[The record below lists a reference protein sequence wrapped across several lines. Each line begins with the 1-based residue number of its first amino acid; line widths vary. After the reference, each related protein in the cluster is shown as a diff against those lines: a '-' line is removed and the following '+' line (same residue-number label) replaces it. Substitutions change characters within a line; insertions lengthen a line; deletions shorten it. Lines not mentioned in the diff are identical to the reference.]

1 MKGKK
6 RRVGDGTGRGSR
18 PTRVCEGGG
27 GGQTR
32 AETGLRSCHIA
43 FNLTGEQLLN
53 AALF

>member
-18 PTRVCEGGG
+18 PTRARGGG
-27 GGQTR
+27 GETR
-32 AETGLRSCHIA
+32 AETDLSSCHIV

-53 AALF
+53 AAFF